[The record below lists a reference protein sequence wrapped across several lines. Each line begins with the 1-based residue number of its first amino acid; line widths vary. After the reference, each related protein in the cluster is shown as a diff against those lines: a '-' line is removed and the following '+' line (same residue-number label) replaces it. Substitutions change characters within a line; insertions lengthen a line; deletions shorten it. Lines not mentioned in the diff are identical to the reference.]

1 MSRVCVATS
10 NTLKYQQA
18 GHLWVYLNWA
28 LSFRARGFEVVWLD
42 MVEPGDD
49 VTKLDEQFASL
60 QDHLRPFGLDR
71 SICIVDAK
79 GRPHP
84 RLSHRPMPDVGG
96 DLLFNA
102 RYNLPDDFPTKFRKS
117 ALLDTDPGMVQ
128 YAVRHAQMSLAT
140 HDAYLTV
147 GNGRFDDDLVRTDL
161 TWHPVLPAVALD
173 HWPAMPSSGG
183 AWSTVTH
190 WYMDVWMVDADGTPY
205 MNDKRTAFE
214 PYLDLPK
221 RIGQPIVLAA
231 NLNDDPEEQRRLE
244 DLGWTIREAHD
255 VGRSLT
261 GYRDFIASS
270 KGEFSCCKPSY
281 RRLETGWISDR
292 TACYLATGR
301 PCVVEWSGP
310 RADLGD
316 DERCILR
323 FQSRGE
329 AVSALTGLAED
340 PAVSAPEARAL
351 AERLFDGRL
360 WVDHVLNIT
369 GG

>member
-1 MSRVCVATS
+1 MCRVCVATS

-28 LSFRARGFEVVWLD
+28 LSFRARGFDVVWLD

-84 RLSHRPMPDVGG
+84 RLSHRSMPDVGG

-102 RYNLPDDFPTKFRKS
+102 RYNLPDGFPAKYRKS

-128 YAVRHAQMSLAT
+128 YAVRHGQMSLAT

-173 HWPAMPSSGG
+173 HWPAERASADG
-183 AWSTVTH
+183 AWTTVTH

-221 RIGQPIVLAA
+221 RIGQPMVLAA

-255 VGRSLT
+255 IGRSLS

-281 RRLETGWISDR
+281 RRLKTGWISDR

-301 PCVVEWSGP
+301 HCVVEWT
-310 RADLGD
+310 GD
-316 DERCILR
+316 RSD
-323 FQSRGE
+323 
-329 AVSALTGLAED
+329 LTGGKGLRRFRDPVEATDMLNDVNPAAAARRLAE
-340 PAVSAPEARAL
+340 EQ
-351 AERLFDGRL
+351 FDGRRA
-360 WVDHVLNIT
+360 VDQVLNST
-369 GG
+369 GF